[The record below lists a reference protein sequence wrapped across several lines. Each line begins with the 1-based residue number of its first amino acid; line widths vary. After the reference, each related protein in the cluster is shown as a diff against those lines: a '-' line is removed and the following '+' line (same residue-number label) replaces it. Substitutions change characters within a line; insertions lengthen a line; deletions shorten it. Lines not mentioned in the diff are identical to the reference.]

1 MLYYTASQP
10 LEFIAMALA
19 GMALAAVSLLF
30 SMARRLMCAGR
41 WLSLASDML
50 MGLVWAI
57 IVCFSLTL
65 TCRGRLRLYHL
76 LAIAAGAAL
85 FHAAMA
91 APLSR
96 ICASIRHAAAKIPAR
111 IHEIRLLQII
121 FK

>member
-10 LEFIAMALA
+10 LEFIALMLA
-19 GMALAAVSLLF
+19 GMAVAAVSLLF

-41 WLSLASDML
+41 WLSLASDIL
-50 MGLVWAI
+50 MGVVWAI
-57 IVCFSLTL
+57 ILCFSLTL
-65 TCRGRLRLYHL
+65 ACRGRFRLYHL
-76 LAIAAGAAL
+76 AAIAAGAAL

-96 ICASIRHAAAKIPAR
+96 ICRFFRRAAAKILRCLRQNRVLRAV
-111 IHEIRLLQII
+111 

>member
-10 LEFIAMALA
+10 LEFIALMLA
-19 GMALAAVSLLF
+19 GMAVAAVSLLF

-41 WLSLASDML
+41 WLSLASDIL
-50 MGLVWAI
+50 MGVVWAI

-65 TCRGRLRLYHL
+65 ACRGRFRLYHL
-76 LAIAAGAAL
+76 AAITAGAAL

-96 ICASIRHAAAKIPAR
+96 IYRFFRHSITKILAR
-111 IHEIRLLQII
+111 LRQNRVLRAI